1 MSVAQNDFR
10 CKIYPK
16 EEPCLIVL
24 LRLRVIWRGVTE
36 ITALLHIPAASING
50 KVVTEKENSHAHAS
64 TRRTGSSLL
73 AQRFT
78 CIPTGRI
85 LLKTHYKKQ
94 EANMLSVLTLYATDE
109 VKAQPLQATLLQVV
123 VYFDA
128 GVIFNRFRLPQ
139 WANLQL

>member
-1 MSVAQNDFR
+1 MSLAKNDFH
-10 CKIYPK
+10 CKVYSK

-36 ITALLHIPAASING
+36 ITALLHIPAASITG

-64 TRRTGSSLL
+64 TRSSSSNNSSTLL

-85 LLKTHYKKQ
+85 LLTTHYKKQ
-94 EANMLSVLTLYATDE
+94 EANVVSMLTLYATDE
-109 VKAQPLQATLLQVV
+109 VKAQPLQAMADLHTSISRSL
-123 VYFDA
+123 F
-128 GVIFNRFRLPQ
+128 
-139 WANLQL
+139 